1 MSLSSGRDPRL
12 PKRGEPI
19 VVTSSAGGLA
29 YKAVTAAAPALDA
42 RAPLPSAPS
51 QAANE
56 PPVREPE
63 PLPSKSGSLL
73 PGISAQL
80 NLFADVFA
88 LVGSLY
94 LGTQGTGRAWAYF
107 TPAAVALWL
116 IGTAALQHYE
126 PFAYRR
132 DKSDDGA
139 MVCVLVVGILSLLVM
154 ARLVGD
160 TARLPRDLAFFA
172 LFLPAILGMRLF
184 LFRPL
189 SERERPC
196 DEVLVVGT
204 GAMGRA
210 TGKDLVRRSRQR
222 PVGYLVFADEARN
235 LVLREPILGTCCD
248 LENILRTR
256 PISEVYIAG
265 NALRNGEHMQH
276 AVTVCEALG
285 TPFALPAYSLR
296 LERAVPNAGHGA
308 TDGYIHFGFSDDK
321 QHQLGLKR
329 LFDIAV
335 SATALWLLTP
345 LFVAVAV
352 LIKLTS
358 CGPVFFRQTRTGMQ
372 GREFNILKFRTMVVG
387 ADALKSK
394 LAARN
399 EQTGPVFKMRND
411 PRVTPFGRFLR
422 KYSID
427 ELPQLINVIRGDMS
441 LVGPRPP
448 LPAEVM
454 KYAPWQRRRLSV
466 RPGLTCIWQVSGR
479 SGISFEQWMYMD
491 IQYIDHWSLLRDIQL
506 IFQTVPA
513 VLTGR
518 GAS

>member
-1 MSLSSGRDPRL
+1 
-12 PKRGEPI
+12 
-19 VVTSSAGGLA
+19 
-29 YKAVTAAAPALDA
+29 
-42 RAPLPSAPS
+42 APLPSAPS

-63 PLPSKSGSLL
+63 PLPSESGSLL

-94 LGTQGTGRAWAYF
+94 LGTQGTGRAGAYF

-116 IGTAALQHYE
+116 VGTAALQHYE
-126 PFAYRR
+126 PFAYGR

-139 MVCVLVVGILSLLVM
+139 MVCVLLVGILSLLVM

-256 PISEVYIAG
+256 PI
-265 NALRNGEHMQH
+265 
-276 AVTVCEALG
+276 
-285 TPFALPAYSLR
+285 
-296 LERAVPNAGHGA
+296 
-308 TDGYIHFGFSDDK
+308 
-321 QHQLGLKR
+321 
-329 LFDIAV
+329 
-335 SATALWLLTP
+335 
-345 LFVAVAV
+345 
-352 LIKLTS
+352 
-358 CGPVFFRQTRTGMQ
+358 
-372 GREFNILKFRTMVVG
+372 
-387 ADALKSK
+387 
-394 LAARN
+394 
-399 EQTGPVFKMRND
+399 
-411 PRVTPFGRFLR
+411 
-422 KYSID
+422 
-427 ELPQLINVIRGDMS
+427 
-441 LVGPRPP
+441 
-448 LPAEVM
+448 
-454 KYAPWQRRRLSV
+454 
-466 RPGLTCIWQVSGR
+466 
-479 SGISFEQWMYMD
+479 
-491 IQYIDHWSLLRDIQL
+491 
-506 IFQTVPA
+506 
-513 VLTGR
+513 
-518 GAS
+518 